1 MPIHYV
7 GVCGVENNGFVSQG
21 RSRLCVRSAV
31 DAAKYFS
38 SVLCKMT
45 KILRRKAAGKG

>member
-7 GVCGVENNGFVSQG
+7 GVCGVENDGFVSQG
-21 RSRLCVRSAV
+21 RSRLCVRSKV